1 MSPERVLGELRSD
14 DRHEDVDEIVTAVVL
29 QGRACVIGVGA
40 LREALGS
47 RPDLRV
53 HTGRLAVET
62 DTRVTPAG
70 ERPTLRAK
78 IGRIISRLKYGADAV
93 ASRYRV
99 ERPVELASAETD
111 RSFERCPRPLDLRQ
125 LVCDSHEHDVGRLT
139 HNDVFCVH
147 AVATVQPVAGIAK
160 AR

>member
-1 MSPERVLGELRSD
+1 MTPEESPRELRSD
-14 DRHEDVDEIVTAVVL
+14 DRHEDIDEIVTAVVL
-29 QGRACVIGVGA
+29 QGRACVIGVSP
-40 LREALGS
+40 LREALRS

-53 HTGRLAVET
+53 DIWRLAVET
-62 DTRVTPAG
+62 DTCVTPAG

-111 RSFERCPRPLDLRQ
+111 RSFERSPRPLDL
-125 LVCDSHEHDVGRLT
+125 
-139 HNDVFCVH
+139 
-147 AVATVQPVAGIAK
+147 
-160 AR
+160 